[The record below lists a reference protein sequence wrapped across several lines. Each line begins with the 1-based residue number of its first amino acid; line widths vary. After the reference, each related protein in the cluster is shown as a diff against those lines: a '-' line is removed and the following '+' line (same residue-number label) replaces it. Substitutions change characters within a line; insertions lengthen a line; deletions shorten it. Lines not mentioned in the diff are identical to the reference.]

1 MDRLNGGGELFLTHT
16 RMQDRMTLRMCIGQT
31 QTEKRHVE
39 RAWRRIREAAV
50 GLERN
55 QAQG

>member
-1 MDRLNGGGELFLTHT
+1 
-16 RMQDRMTLRMCIGQT
+16 MQDRMTLRMCIGQT